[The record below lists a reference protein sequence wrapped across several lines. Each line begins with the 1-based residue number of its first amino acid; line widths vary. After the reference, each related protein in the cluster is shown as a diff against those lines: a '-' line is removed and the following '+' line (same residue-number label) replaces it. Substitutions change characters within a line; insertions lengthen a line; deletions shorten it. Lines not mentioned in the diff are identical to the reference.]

1 MLNGHVFESIC
12 KKKRIITVMIE
23 LNKNIE
29 KRFEV
34 VVLLWKL
41 FIMVLLSVQLIIG
54 HFVKHF
60 SFDNEMLGFERI
72 TLSVNG

>member
-1 MLNGHVFESIC
+1 
-12 KKKRIITVMIE
+12 MIE

>member
-12 KKKRIITVMIE
+12 K
-23 LNKNIE
+23 NKNNYCHDWIKQKYQ
-29 KRFEV
+29 KRV

-41 FIMVLLSVQLIIG
+41 FIMILLSVQLIIG

-60 SFDNEMLGFERI
+60 SFDNEMLGFKRI

>member
-12 KKKRIITVMIE
+12 KKKKRIITVMIE

-34 VVLLWKL
+34 VVLL
-41 FIMVLLSVQLIIG
+41 
-54 HFVKHF
+54 
-60 SFDNEMLGFERI
+60 
-72 TLSVNG
+72 